1 MPAPVLTALL
11 VVLAGLVVIWA
22 MRQVK
27 RRLGCE
33 RDARI
38 SAEEALER
46 LRRLEGLRAALSA
59 AHTTADVVDAWLSRI
74 PDAVGAVSGALA
86 LVNDD
91 QSMAMPRFTSPATGA
106 SPSASETLLHEA
118 IKRRALVTDQA
129 AISGVTGFALPLL
142 LSGRAVGAVGFCFA
156 EPYNLSGG
164 HDFLAEAARCTAL
177 AVNRARRYDEAERA
191 RAELEAHRLRADLE
205 LSERQKVELALRE
218 SEARYRVLAARTSRL
233 HSLSGGLSE
242 SVTIDAVSRVIVR
255 EGKVVAG
262 ASAGSVALLDEPGE
276 FTTRYSEEFP
286 ALVEARTRFAAE
298 PGLCATA
305 AVETL
310 QPVFIGSF
318 DEWQQLYPRSA
329 SMAADG
335 GYASAATL
343 PLLVEGAAIGVLS
356 FHFTA
361 PVHFDDDYRALLT
374 SVAHHAAQALDRARL
389 YDAAQHARAEAEAAN
404 RSKDEFL
411 SIVSHELRTPLTA
424 ILGWAAMLRGHAL
437 DAPRAPR
444 AIEAIYSNAT
454 RQAHLIDEL
463 LDVSRIIAGRA
474 PLDLQEVD
482 LAGELRGAV
491 ETILPIAEDKG
502 VDVEVAEL
510 PAVRVVAD
518 PHRLEQVF
526 INLLGNAV
534 KFTPAGGRVVVDVTL
549 SSQSLDVRVTDT
561 GRGIDPAFLPHVFDR
576 FRQADSTP
584 TRSAGGLGLGLF
596 IARCLVEA
604 HGGRISVA
612 SEGEGRGATLT
623 VSLPPPIADADGVRA
638 QMGTAPARE
647 EPIGRMPS
655 LDGVRVLLVDD
666 EADAREVMGCALEA
680 CGATV
685 LAAASGEEALDLL
698 IERREHVDVL
708 LSDLAMPG
716 MDGHELIRRVRRQ
729 PDASAASLPAA
740 AVTAFADAREQQRA
754 LDDGFQMHMAKPLV
768 PEALARAVA
777 RLMESRQAAEC
788 SSPAARL

>member
-1 MPAPVLTALL
+1 MPAPALTASL
-11 VVLAGLVVIWA
+11 VVLVGLVLLWA
-22 MRQVK
+22 MRRAT
-27 RRLGCE
+27 RRLAGE
-33 RDARI
+33 RDARV

-46 LRRLEGLRAALSA
+46 LRRLEGLRAALLA
-59 AHTTADVVDAWLSRI
+59 AQTTTDVVDAWLSRV
-74 PDAVGAVSGALA
+74 PDAIGAVSSAVA

-91 QSMAMPRFTSPATGA
+91 QSMAMLRVSAPATGA
-106 SPSASETLLHEA
+106 SPPASETLLHEA
-118 IKRRALVTDQA
+118 IKRRALTTDQA
-129 AISGVTGFALPLL
+129 ATSGVTGFALPLL

-156 EPYNLSGG
+156 EPYNLGGG

-191 RAELEAHRLRADLE
+191 RAELEAHRLRADIE
-205 LSERQKVELALRE
+205 LGERQRVELALRE

-233 HSLSGGLSE
+233 HSLSAGLSE
-242 SVTIDAVSRVIVR
+242 SVTIDAVARVIVR

-262 ASAGSVALLDEPGE
+262 ASAGSVALLEEQGE
-276 FTTRYSEEFP
+276 FHTRHSEEYP
-286 ALVEARTRFAAE
+286 PLLEARARFAAE

-305 AVETL
+305 AVETRK
-310 QPVFIGSF
+310 PVFIGSF
-318 DEWQQLYPRSA
+318 DELQQLYPRSA

-454 RQAHLIDEL
+454 RQARLIDEL

-482 LAGELRGAV
+482 LADEVRGAV

-502 VDVEVAEL
+502 VEVQVSEL

-526 INLLGNAV
+526 VNLLGNAV
-534 KFTPAGGRVVVDVTL
+534 KFTPAGGRVVVDVTI
-549 SSQSLDVRVTDT
+549 STQSLDIRVTDT
-561 GRGIDPAFLPHVFDR
+561 GRGIDPAFLPHVFER

-612 SEGEGRGATLT
+612 SEGEGRGAALT
-623 VSLPPPIADADGVRA
+623 VSLPPPTADADGVRA
-638 QMGTAPARE
+638 QLGAAAARD
-647 EPIGRMPS
+647 EPTGRLPP
-655 LDGVRVLLVDD
+655 LDGVRILVVDD
-666 EADAREVMGCALEA
+666 EADAREVVACALEA

-685 LAAASGEEALDLL
+685 LVAASGEEALEVLL
-698 IERREHVDVL
+698 ERRQHVDVL
-708 LSDLAMPG
+708 LSDLSMPG

-740 AVTAFADAREQQRA
+740 AVTACADANERQRA
-754 LDDGFQMHMAKPLV
+754 LAAGFQMHMAKPLV

-777 RLMESRQAAEC
+777 RLVESRQPAEC
-788 SSPAARL
+788 SSPGAGL